1 MIISQIFGALDTR
14 RLLIAIL
21 FVAIFTMAVRVP
33 TDTDTWWHLR
43 SGEYILRT
51 HSIPRH
57 DVFSHTV
64 AGKPWI
70 DHGWLA
76 QIAIYLLYT
85 AFGYAGLGLAL
96 AAVVTLTFVFVF
108 LQSEE
113 NLYLKAFITVLA
125 AITSAGPYPFVDRP
139 LGEHSRGLHRRVHS
153 PGLLCHRRGSEQ
165 PAGTQGR

>member
-1 MIISQIFGALDTR
+1 MMPPVNEPLNSFRLSLTLSRTFHALDTR

-21 FVAIFTMAVRVP
+21 FMAIFTMAVRVP

-43 SGEYILRT
+43 SGEYIVRT
-51 HSIPRH
+51 RSIPRH

-64 AGKPWI
+64 AGKSWI

-76 QIAIYLLYT
+76 QIAIYVLYA

-96 AAVVTLTFVFVF
+96 AAVVTLAFVFVF

-113 NLYLKAFITVLA
+113 NLYLRAFIAVLA
-125 AITSAGPYPFVDRP
+125 AITSA
-139 LGEHSRGLHRRVHS
+139 
-153 PGLLCHRRGSEQ
+153 
-165 PAGTQGR
+165 

>member
-1 MIISQIFGALDTR
+1 LISKGFSGLDTR
-14 RLLIAIL
+14 RLLLTIL
-21 FVAIFTMAVRVP
+21 FALIFTMAVRVP

-43 SGEYILRT
+43 SGEYIVRT

-76 QIAIYLLYT
+76 QIAIYLLYA

-96 AAVVTLTFVFVF
+96 TVAILSRPTSTTPARSAVMIFQIFRAL
-108 LQSEE
+108 
-113 NLYLKAFITVLA
+113 
-125 AITSAGPYPFVDRP
+125 
-139 LGEHSRGLHRRVHS
+139 
-153 PGLLCHRRGSEQ
+153 
-165 PAGTQGR
+165 GTQCRLLRAILRGR

>member
-1 MIISQIFGALDTR
+1 MMPTANNPLTLSQTFRALDTR

-21 FVAIFTMAVRVP
+21 FAAIFTMAVRVP

-43 SGEYILRT
+43 SGEYIVRT
-51 HSIPRH
+51 HSIPRQ

-64 AGKPWI
+64 AGRPWI

-76 QIAIYLLYT
+76 QIVIYLLYA

-113 NLYLKAFITVLA
+113 NLYLRAFIAVLA
-125 AITSAGPYPFVDRP
+125 AITSAV
-139 LGEHSRGLHRRVHS
+139 V
-153 PGLLCHRRGSEQ
+153 
-165 PAGTQGR
+165 